1 MKIAVLIADSHG
13 EPFETIRKKCLEE
26 IWQKT
31 PSEISVFTMIGKE
44 VDFFTR
50 ILNAVSSRLKYSALW
65 PIQRLFDKITLQRFK
80 CRLPSVQLD
89 DNVLKVEVS
98 EGLRYLGPKYLASV
112 QFLFNEGYDIV
123 YKTTLSSVVQKD
135 LLLNLLENVKPD
147 IAFYAG
153 SIVYS
158 GNRQFA
164 SGANVA
170 LNQTMFN
177 LVTMNLKKW
186 DFADY
191 DDVALGKIAAQ
202 ENVVISE
209 ISTMN
214 IGSVQELNLLT
225 ESQLSRTVHYRC
237 KSKDSPRNDVEI
249 IDKLLKRLGKINA
262 G

>member
-1 MKIAVLIADSHG
+1 
-13 EPFETIRKKCLEE
+13 
-26 IWQKT
+26 
-31 PSEISVFTMIGKE
+31 
-44 VDFFTR
+44 
-50 ILNAVSSRLKYSALW
+50 
-65 PIQRLFDKITLQRFK
+65 
-80 CRLPSVQLD
+80 VQLD

-214 IGSVQELNLLT
+214 IGSVRELNLLT

-237 KSKDSPRNDVEI
+237 KSTDSPRNDVEI